1 MDIELLSIADVQSA
15 VSEAACS
22 YDIMISALTALNHT
36 NSADG
41 MVDYIHNNQLI
52 VSTVNAPTNS
62 GSILS
67 FLFKPLSVYGKIIY
81 TSQCQLH
88 VGIC

>member
-1 MDIELLSIADVQSA
+1 MEIGLLSIADIQSA

-22 YDIMISALTALNHT
+22 YDVMISALTALNHT

-52 VSTVNAPTNS
+52 VSTVNPLPNA

-67 FLFKPLSVYGKIIY
+67 FLFKPQSVYGKIIF
-81 TSQCQLH
+81 TSKCQLH

>member
-1 MDIELLSIADVQSA
+1 MEIGLLSIADIQSA

-52 VSTVNAPTNS
+52 VSTGNAPPNA

-67 FLFKPLSVYGKIIY
+67 FLCKPLSVYGKIIY
-81 TSQCQLH
+81 TSQCQLY
-88 VGIC
+88 VGIR